1 MFGERFRNEAQAAG
15 RLLHP
20 GSFAV
25 YEYGEDEQFAYIAME
40 YVEGSS
46 LRQCFERK
54 IRFEEHDVVSV
65 KPSVPSR
72 AAL

>member
-1 MFGERFRNEAQAAG
+1 
-15 RLLHP
+15 
-20 GSFAV
+20 V

-54 IRFEEHDVVSV
+54 IRFEEHDVGDE
-65 KPSVPSR
+65 P
-72 AAL
+72 